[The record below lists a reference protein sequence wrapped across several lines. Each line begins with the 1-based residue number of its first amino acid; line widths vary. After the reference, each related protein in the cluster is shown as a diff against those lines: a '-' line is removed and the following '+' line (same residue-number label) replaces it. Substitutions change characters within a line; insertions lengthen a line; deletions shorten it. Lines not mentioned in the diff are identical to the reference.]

1 MVKLAMETGKVL
13 ELTVDRET
21 PLGYMLTDGEDT
33 ILLHKNEA
41 TRDLEVDENVEVFL
55 YSDNKSRITA
65 TMTVPK
71 GLDGHEWMEVVEVL
85 HGLGV
90 FINIG
95 IAKDALIPAE
105 DLPVYEDVWPDVG
118 SLLFCRIKTD
128 RRGKLI
134 GKLASQDVM
143 LDRSVKAPD
152 AILNQNIQGTV
163 YRLLKVGSYMI
174 TNEGYVGF
182 IHNSERK
189 EEPKLGEVVEGR
201 IIDVKE
207 DGTINVS
214 LLPRKQD
221 AMDDDSK
228 VILEYLESRGG
239 AMPFSDKSAPEDIKE
254 TFFISKAAFKRA
266 LGRLLKEGLI
276 TQKDGWTYI
285 KKEEQDS

>member
-1 MVKLAMETGKVL
+1 MTLETGTVL

-21 PLGYMLTDGEDT
+21 PLGYMFTDGEET

-41 TRDLEVDENVEVFL
+41 TRELQQDETVEVFL
-55 YSDNKSRITA
+55 YSDQKSRITA
-65 TMTVPK
+65 TMTIPK
-71 GLDGHEWMEVVEVL
+71 GLNGHEWMEVVEVL
-85 HGLGV
+85 QGLGV

-95 IAKDALIPAE
+95 IAKDALIPE
-105 DLPVYEDVWPDVG
+105 DDLPVFEEVWPEVG
-118 SLLFCRIKTD
+118 DLLLCRVKTD

-143 LDRSVKAPD
+143 LDRSINAPTD
-152 AILNQNIQGTV
+152 IVNQNVQGTI

-182 IHNSERK
+182 IHHSERK
-189 EEPKLGEVVEGR
+189 EEPRLGGIVEGR
-201 IIDVKE
+201 VIGVKD

-228 VILEYLESRGG
+228 AIMDYLEMRGG
-239 AMPFSDKSAPEDIKE
+239 AMPYSDKSAPEDIKE
-254 TFFISKAAFKRA
+254 VRGQTGVRPA
-266 LGRLLKEGLI
+266 
-276 TQKDGWTYI
+276 
-285 KKEEQDS
+285 

>member
-1 MVKLAMETGKVL
+1 MSMETGIVL

-21 PLGYMLTDGEDT
+21 PLGYMLTDGEET

-41 TRDLEVDENVEVFL
+41 TRELQQDESVEVFL
-55 YSDNKSRITA
+55 YSDNKSRVTA

-71 GLDGHEWMEVVEVL
+71 GLDGHEWVEVVEVL
-85 HGLGV
+85 QGLGV

-95 IAKDALIPAE
+95 IAKDALIPEE
-105 DLPVYEDVWPDVG
+105 DLPLHQNVWPQVG
-118 SLLFCRIKTD
+118 DLLLCRVKTD

-143 LDRSVKAPD
+143 LDRSIQAPTT
-152 AILNQNIQGTV
+152 ILNQNIQGTI
-163 YRLLKVGSYMI
+163 YRVLKVGSYMV

-189 EEPKLGEVVEGR
+189 VEPRLGQIVEGR
-201 IIDVKE
+201 IIDVKD

-221 AMDDDSK
+221 AMDDDSQA
-228 VILEYLESRGG
+228 ILDYLELRGG
-239 AMPFSDKSAPEDIKE
+239 TMPYSDKSSPEDIKE
-254 TFFISKAAFKRA
+254 QFLISKAAFKRA
-266 LGRLLKEGLI
+266 LGKLLKEGI
-276 TQKDGWTYI
+276 VTQKDGWTF
-285 KKEEQDS
+285 KKNENEAE

>member
-1 MVKLAMETGKVL
+1 MTLETGTVL

-21 PLGYMLTDGEDT
+21 PLGYMLTDGEET

-41 TRDLEVDENVEVFL
+41 TRELQQDETVEVFL
-55 YSDNKSRITA
+55 YSDQKSRITA
-65 TMTVPK
+65 TMTIPK
-71 GLDGHEWMEVVEVL
+71 GLNGHEWMEVVEVL
-85 HGLGV
+85 QGLGV

-95 IAKDALIPAE
+95 IAKDALIPE
-105 DLPVYEDVWPDVG
+105 DDLPVFEEVWPEVG
-118 SLLFCRIKTD
+118 DLLLCRVKTD

-143 LDRSVKAPD
+143 LDRSINAPTD
-152 AILNQNIQGTV
+152 IVNQNVQGTI

-182 IHNSERK
+182 IHHSERK
-189 EEPKLGEVVEGR
+189 EEPRLGGIVEGR
-201 IIDVKE
+201 VIGVKD

-228 VILEYLESRGG
+228 AIMDYLEMRGG
-239 AMPFSDKSAPEDIKE
+239 AMPYSDKSAPEDIKE
-254 TFFISKAAFKRA
+254 RFLISKAAFKRA
-266 LGRLLKEGLI
+266 MGKLLKEDLV
-276 TQKDGWTYI
+276 TQKEGWTYL
-285 KKEEQDS
+285 KKEEEQGE

>member
-1 MVKLAMETGKVL
+1 MALETGTVL

-21 PLGYMLTDGEDT
+21 PLGYMLTDGEET

-41 TRDLEVDENVEVFL
+41 TRELQQDETVEVFL
-55 YSDNKSRITA
+55 YSDQKSRITA
-65 TMTVPK
+65 TMTIPK
-71 GLDGHEWMEVVEVL
+71 GLNGHEWMEVVEVL
-85 HGLGV
+85 QGLGV

-95 IAKDALIPAE
+95 IAKDALIPE
-105 DLPVYEDVWPDVG
+105 DDLPVFEDVWPEVG
-118 SLLFCRIKTD
+118 DLLLCRVKTD

-143 LDRSVKAPD
+143 LDRSINAPSD
-152 AILNQNIQGTV
+152 IVNQNVQGTI

-182 IHNSERK
+182 IHHSERK
-189 EEPKLGEVVEGR
+189 EEPRLGGIVEGR
-201 IIDVKE
+201 VIGVKD

-228 VILEYLESRGG
+228 AIMDYLELRGG
-239 AMPFSDKSAPEDIKE
+239 AMPYSDKSAPEDIKE
-254 TFFISKAAFKRA
+254 RFLISKAAFKRA
-266 LGRLLKEGLI
+266 MGKLLKEGLV
-276 TQKDGWTYI
+276 TQKEGWTYL
-285 KKEEQDS
+285 KEEEKEE

>member
-1 MVKLAMETGKVL
+1 MTLETGTVL

-21 PLGYMLTDGEDT
+21 PLGYMLTDGEET

-41 TRDLEVDENVEVFL
+41 TRELQQDETVEVFL
-55 YSDNKSRITA
+55 YSDQKSRITA
-65 TMTVPK
+65 TMTIPM
-71 GLDGHEWMEVVEVL
+71 GLSGHEWMEVVEVL
-85 HGLGV
+85 QGLGV

-95 IAKDALIPAE
+95 IAKDALIPE
-105 DLPVYEDVWPDVG
+105 DDLPVFEDVWPEVG
-118 SLLFCRIKTD
+118 DLLLCRVKTD

-143 LDRSVKAPD
+143 LDRSIKAPSD
-152 AILNQNIQGTV
+152 IVNQNVQGTI

-182 IHNSERK
+182 IHHSERK
-189 EEPKLGEVVEGR
+189 EEPRLGGIVEGR
-201 IIDVKE
+201 VIGVKD

-228 VILEYLESRGG
+228 AIMDYLELRGG
-239 AMPFSDKSAPEDIKE
+239 AMPYSDKSAPEDIKE
-254 TFFISKAAFKRA
+254 RFLISKAAFKRA
-266 LGRLLKEGLI
+266 MGKLLKEGLI
-276 TQKDGWTYI
+276 TQKEGWTYL
-285 KKEEQDS
+285 KKEEEQGE

>member
-1 MVKLAMETGKVL
+1 MALETGTVL

-21 PLGYMLTDGEDT
+21 PLGYMLTDGEET

-41 TRDLEVDENVEVFL
+41 TRELQQDETVEVFL
-55 YSDNKSRITA
+55 YSDQKSRITA
-65 TMTVPK
+65 TMTIPK
-71 GLDGHEWMEVVEVL
+71 GLNGHEWMEVVEVL
-85 HGLGV
+85 QGLGV

-95 IAKDALIPAE
+95 IAKDALIPE
-105 DLPVYEDVWPDVG
+105 DDLPVFEDVWPEVG
-118 SLLFCRIKTD
+118 DLLLCRVKTD

-143 LDRSVKAPD
+143 LERSINAPSD
-152 AILNQNIQGTV
+152 IVNQNVQGTI

-182 IHNSERK
+182 IHHSERK
-189 EEPKLGEVVEGR
+189 EEPRLGGIVEGR
-201 IIDVKE
+201 VIGVKD

-228 VILEYLESRGG
+228 AILDYLEMRGG
-239 AMPFSDKSAPEDIKE
+239 AMPYSDKSAPEDIKE
-254 TFFISKAAFKRA
+254 RFLISKAAFKRA
-266 LGRLLKEGLI
+266 MGKLLKEGLI
-276 TQKDGWTYI
+276 TQKEGWTY
-285 KKEEQDS
+285 KKEEEKGE

>member
-1 MVKLAMETGKVL
+1 MTLETGTVL

-21 PLGYMLTDGEDT
+21 PLGYMLTDGEET

-41 TRDLEVDENVEVFL
+41 TRELQQDETVEVFL
-55 YSDNKSRITA
+55 YSDQKSRITA
-65 TMTVPK
+65 TMTIPM
-71 GLDGHEWMEVVEVL
+71 GLSGHEWMEVVEVL
-85 HGLGV
+85 QGLGV

-95 IAKDALIPAE
+95 IAKDALIPE
-105 DLPVYEDVWPDVG
+105 DDLPVFEDVWPEVG
-118 SLLFCRIKTD
+118 DLLLCRVKTD

-143 LDRSVKAPD
+143 LDRSIKAPSD
-152 AILNQNIQGTV
+152 IVNQNVQGTI

-182 IHNSERK
+182 IHHSERK
-189 EEPKLGEVVEGR
+189 EEPRLGGIVEGR
-201 IIDVKE
+201 VIGVKD

-228 VILEYLESRGG
+228 AVMDYLELRGG
-239 AMPFSDKSAPEDIKE
+239 AMPYSDKSAPEDIKE
-254 TFFISKAAFKRA
+254 RFLISKAAFKRA
-266 LGRLLKEGLI
+266 MGKLLKEGLI
-276 TQKDGWTYI
+276 TQKEGWTYL
-285 KKEEQDS
+285 KKEEEQGE

>member
-1 MVKLAMETGKVL
+1 MTLETGTIL

-21 PLGYMLTDGEDT
+21 PLGYMLTDGEET

-41 TRDLEVDENVEVFL
+41 TRELQQDEAVEVFL
-55 YSDNKSRITA
+55 YSDQKSRITA
-65 TMTVPK
+65 TMTIPK
-71 GLDGHEWMEVVEVL
+71 GLNGHEWVEVVEVL
-85 HGLGV
+85 QGLGV

-95 IAKDALIPAE
+95 IAKDALIPE
-105 DLPVYEDVWPDVG
+105 DDLPVFEDVWPEVG
-118 SLLFCRIKTD
+118 DLLLCRVKTD

-143 LDRSVKAPD
+143 LDRSINAPTD
-152 AILNQNIQGTV
+152 IVNQNVQGTI

-182 IHNSERK
+182 IHHSERK
-189 EEPKLGEVVEGR
+189 EEPRLGGIVEGR
-201 IIDVKE
+201 VIGVKD

-228 VILEYLESRGG
+228 AIMDYLELRGG
-239 AMPFSDKSAPEDIKE
+239 AMPYSDKSAPEDIKE
-254 TFFISKAAFKRA
+254 RFLISKAAFKRA
-266 LGRLLKEGLI
+266 MGKLLKEGLI
-276 TQKDGWTYI
+276 TQKEGWTY
-285 KKEEQDS
+285 KKDEEKGE

>member
-1 MVKLAMETGKVL
+1 MTLETGTVL

-21 PLGYMLTDGEDT
+21 PLGYMFTDGEET

-41 TRDLEVDENVEVFL
+41 TRELQQDETVEVFL
-55 YSDNKSRITA
+55 YSDQKSRITA
-65 TMTVPK
+65 TMTIPK
-71 GLDGHEWMEVVEVL
+71 GLNGHEWMEVVEVL
-85 HGLGV
+85 QGLGV

-95 IAKDALIPAE
+95 IAKDALIPE
-105 DLPVYEDVWPDVG
+105 DDLPVFEEVWPEVG
-118 SLLFCRIKTD
+118 DLLLCRVKTD

-143 LDRSVKAPD
+143 LDRSINAPTD
-152 AILNQNIQGTV
+152 IVNQNVQGTI

-182 IHNSERK
+182 IHHSERK
-189 EEPKLGEVVEGR
+189 EEPRLGGIVEGR
-201 IIDVKE
+201 VIGVKD

-228 VILEYLESRGG
+228 AIMDYLEMRGG
-239 AMPFSDKSAPEDIKE
+239 AMPYSDKSAPEDIKE
-254 TFFISKAAFKRA
+254 RFLISKAAFKRA
-266 LGRLLKEGLI
+266 MGKLLKEGLV
-276 TQKDGWTYI
+276 TQK
-285 KKEEQDS
+285 

>member
-1 MVKLAMETGKVL
+1 MALETGTVL

-21 PLGYMLTDGEDT
+21 PLGYMLTDGEET

-41 TRDLEVDENVEVFL
+41 TRELQQDETVEVFL
-55 YSDNKSRITA
+55 YSDQKSRITA
-65 TMTVPK
+65 TMTIPK
-71 GLDGHEWMEVVEVL
+71 GLNGHEWMEVVEVL
-85 HGLGV
+85 QGLGV

-95 IAKDALIPAE
+95 IAKDALIPE
-105 DLPVYEDVWPDVG
+105 DDLPVFEDVWPEVG
-118 SLLFCRIKTD
+118 DLLLCRVKTD

-143 LDRSVKAPD
+143 LDRSINAPSD
-152 AILNQNIQGTV
+152 IVNQNVQGTI

-182 IHNSERK
+182 IHHSERK
-189 EEPKLGEVVEGR
+189 EEPRLGGIVEGR
-201 IIDVKE
+201 VIGVKD

-228 VILEYLESRGG
+228 AIMDYLELRGG
-239 AMPFSDKSAPEDIKE
+239 AMPYSDKSAPEDIKE
-254 TFFISKAAFKRA
+254 RFLISKAAFKRA
-266 LGRLLKEGLI
+266 MGKLLKEGLI
-276 TQKDGWTYI
+276 TQKEGWTYL
-285 KKEEQDS
+285 KKEEEQGE

>member
-1 MVKLAMETGKVL
+1 MALETGTVL

-21 PLGYMLTDGEDT
+21 PLGYMLTDGEET

-41 TRDLEVDENVEVFL
+41 TRELQQDETVEVFL
-55 YSDNKSRITA
+55 YSDQKSRITA
-65 TMTVPK
+65 TMIIPM
-71 GLDGHEWMEVVEVL
+71 GLNGHEWMEVVEVL
-85 HGLGV
+85 QGLGV

-95 IAKDALIPAE
+95 IAKDALIPE
-105 DLPVYEDVWPDVG
+105 DDLPVFEDVWPEVG
-118 SLLFCRIKTD
+118 DLLLCRVKTD

-143 LDRSVKAPD
+143 LDRSINAPSD
-152 AILNQNIQGTV
+152 IVNQNVQGTI

-182 IHNSERK
+182 IHHSERK
-189 EEPKLGEVVEGR
+189 EEPRLGGIVEGR
-201 IIDVKE
+201 VIGVKD

-228 VILEYLESRGG
+228 AIMDYLELRGG
-239 AMPFSDKSAPEDIKE
+239 AMPYSDKSAPEDIKE
-254 TFFISKAAFKRA
+254 RFLISKAAFKRA
-266 LGRLLKEGLI
+266 MGKLLKEGLV
-276 TQKDGWTYI
+276 TQKEGWTYL
-285 KKEEQDS
+285 KKEEEQGE

>member
-1 MVKLAMETGKVL
+1 MTLETGTVL

-21 PLGYMLTDGEDT
+21 PLGYMLTDGEET

-41 TRDLEVDENVEVFL
+41 TRELQQDETVEVFL
-55 YSDNKSRITA
+55 YSDQKSRITA
-65 TMTVPK
+65 TMTIPM
-71 GLDGHEWMEVVEVL
+71 GLSGHEWMEVVEVL
-85 HGLGV
+85 QGLGV

-95 IAKDALIPAE
+95 IAKDALIPE
-105 DLPVYEDVWPDVG
+105 DDLPVFEDVWPEVG
-118 SLLFCRIKTD
+118 DLLLCRVKTD

-143 LDRSVKAPD
+143 LDRSIKAPSE
-152 AILNQNIQGTV
+152 IVNQNVQGTI

-182 IHNSERK
+182 IHHSERK
-189 EEPKLGEVVEGR
+189 EEPRLGGIVEGR
-201 IIDVKE
+201 VIGVKD

-228 VILEYLESRGG
+228 AIMHYLEVRGG
-239 AMPFSDKSAPEDIKE
+239 AMPYSDKSAPEDIKE
-254 TFFISKAAFKRA
+254 RFLISKAAFKRA
-266 LGRLLKEGLI
+266 MGKLLKEGLVI
-276 TQKDGWTYI
+276 QREGWTYL
-285 KKEEQDS
+285 KKEEEQGE

>member
-1 MVKLAMETGKVL
+1 MALETGTVL

-21 PLGYMLTDGEDT
+21 PLGYMLTDGEET

-41 TRDLEVDENVEVFL
+41 TRELQQDETVEVFL
-55 YSDNKSRITA
+55 YSDQKSRITA
-65 TMTVPK
+65 TMTIPK
-71 GLDGHEWMEVVEVL
+71 GLNGHEWMEVVEVL
-85 HGLGV
+85 QGLGV

-95 IAKDALIPAE
+95 IAKDALIPE
-105 DLPVYEDVWPDVG
+105 DDLPVFEDVWPQVG
-118 SLLFCRIKTD
+118 DLLLCRVKTD

-143 LDRSVKAPD
+143 LDRSINAPTD
-152 AILNQNIQGTV
+152 IVNQNVQGTI

-182 IHNSERK
+182 IHHSERK
-189 EEPKLGEVVEGR
+189 EEPRLGGIVEGR
-201 IIDVKE
+201 VIGVKD

-228 VILEYLESRGG
+228 AIMDYLEMRGG
-239 AMPFSDKSAPEDIKE
+239 AMPYSDKSAPEDIKE
-254 TFFISKAAFKRA
+254 RFLISKAAFKRA
-266 LGRLLKEGLI
+266 MGKLLKEGLV
-276 TQKDGWTYI
+276 TQKEGWTYL
-285 KKEEQDS
+285 KKEEEQGE

>member
-1 MVKLAMETGKVL
+1 MTLETGTVL

-21 PLGYMLTDGEDT
+21 PLGYMLTDGEET

-41 TRDLEVDENVEVFL
+41 TRELQQDEAVEVFL
-55 YSDNKSRITA
+55 YSDQKSRITA
-65 TMTVPK
+65 TMTIPK
-71 GLDGHEWMEVVEVL
+71 GLNGHEWMEVVEVL
-85 HGLGV
+85 QGLGV

-95 IAKDALIPAE
+95 IAKDALIPE
-105 DLPVYEDVWPDVG
+105 DDLPVFEDVWPEVG
-118 SLLFCRIKTD
+118 DLLLCRVKTD

-143 LDRSVKAPD
+143 LDRSINAPTD
-152 AILNQNIQGTV
+152 IVNQNVQGTI

-182 IHNSERK
+182 IHHSERK
-189 EEPKLGEVVEGR
+189 EEPRLGGIVEGR
-201 IIDVKE
+201 VIGVKD

-228 VILEYLESRGG
+228 AIMDYLELRGG
-239 AMPFSDKSAPEDIKE
+239 AMPYSDKSAPEDIKE
-254 TFFISKAAFKRA
+254 RFLISKAAFKRA
-266 LGRLLKEGLI
+266 MGKLLKEGLI
-276 TQKDGWTYI
+276 TQKEGWTY
-285 KKEEQDS
+285 KKDEEKGE